1 MALVW
6 ETRGAWP
13 VSQNMQEGI
22 IRRGGLLW
30 RVLGFLTARF
40 RLATAWAEVQFRP
53 EKGVWEVVQS
63 DTSSHPDAMNSPKK
77 EMVLGLCTFGLWI
90 GVVLRSG

>member
-1 MALVW
+1 MASLSKHA
-6 ETRGAWP
+6 RGHHSTWRSAVACVG
-13 VSQNMQEGI
+13 VSDCK
-22 IRRGGLLW
+22 
-30 RVLGFLTARF
+30 
-40 RLATAWAEVQFRP
+40 ATAWAEVQFRP

-63 DTSSHPDAMNSPKK
+63 DTSSHPDAMNSPEK